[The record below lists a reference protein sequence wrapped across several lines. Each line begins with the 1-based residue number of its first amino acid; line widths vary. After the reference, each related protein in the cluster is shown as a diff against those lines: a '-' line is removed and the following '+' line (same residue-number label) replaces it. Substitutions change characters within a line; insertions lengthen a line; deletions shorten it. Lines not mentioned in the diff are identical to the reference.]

1 MPSNGIPNTKPQII
15 SPSSSTPSES
25 KVSKATSA
33 PSAKT
38 KQPDLHPERP
48 KENGTE
54 KGEKEKAKEKPT
66 RPPAPSTPSTP
77 RKSDKRETSTP
88 TTSTPKP
95 GMEFVMDPAQL
106 QALQAARGGADPAA
120 FLSNPFL
127 PCFMPGFPPY
137 FPPQIPGALPGG
149 YLQPVY
155 GMEGLFPYGPAA
167 LSQALMGLSQGSIL
181 QQYQQYQQSLQ
192 GALQQKHLQLQQQQQ
207 QTQKPKA
214 SPSHSQAKADSKQ
227 PSQDT
232 VKAGERKDS
241 SCGKPSPSTSS
252 DQLSSFGDKPSK
264 VRSMDEHLLL
274 REGVVP
280 KVKGGEQGKGGR
292 LYDCLACGVSLNADD
307 SEALCRHLESPQ
319 HKRSAAE
326 RLNAK
331 EHATHVL
338 PHTATCAPDSAMA
351 STSQPAPLSTL
362 TPPSSSTSSSHPST
376 IDGLCSPPNL
386 STALSGSPD
395 TTRTLASFCNQTPS
409 SPSTVTSSLAR
420 PSSARPSMPTDPAGG
435 TSRAT
440 LDKPLERQS
449 PAPPEENPLGGNS
462 RQDGSGNSSSSFSA
476 DLACVGTDSLGM

>member
-1 MPSNGIPNTKPQII
+1 M
-15 SPSSSTPSES
+15 
-25 KVSKATSA
+25 ATSA
-33 PSAKT
+33 STAKT
-38 KQPDLHPERP
+38 KQPDLQPERP

-54 KGEKEKAKEKPT
+54 KGEKEKAKEKPSI
-66 RPPAPSTPSTP
+66 PLAPTTPSTP
-77 RKSDKRETSTP
+77 RKSSEKPHTDTSTP

-127 PCFMPGFPPY
+127 PCFMPGFPSY

-149 YLQPVY
+149 YLQPIY

-181 QQYQQYQQSLQ
+181 QQYQQYQQSIQ
-192 GALQQKHLQLQQQQQ
+192 GALQQKHLQLQQQQQQ

-214 SPSHSQAKADSKQ
+214 SPSHSQAKADSRQ

-232 VKAGERKDS
+232 LKAGERKDS
-241 SCGKPSPSTSS
+241 SRGKPSPSTSS

-264 VRSMDEHLLL
+264 VRSMDDHLLL

-292 LYDCLACGVSLNADD
+292 LYDCLACGVTLNVDD

-362 TPPSSSTSSSHPST
+362 TPPSSSSSSLSSHPST

-420 PSSARPSMPTDPAGG
+420 PSSARPSMPTEPAGG

-440 LDKPLERQS
+440 MEKPLERQS
-449 PAPPEENPLGGNS
+449 PAPPEESPLGGNS
-462 RQDGSGNSSSSFSA
+462 RQDGSGNSSGFSA
-476 DLACVGTDSLGM
+476 DLARVGTDSLGM